1 MELKLSTEERKKLL
15 AFLESDEDCERLPGN
30 EFVADLYEAET
41 PLTLNLLLNGEKVEL
56 LAAAQLLYD
65 AELDAYYMG
74 DPVED
79 VEAVTRALL
88 RATEGN
94 GRHERT

>member
-41 PLTLNLLLNGEKVEL
+41 PLTMN
-56 LAAAQLLYD
+56 
-65 AELDAYYMG
+65 
-74 DPVED
+74 
-79 VEAVTRALL
+79 
-88 RATEGN
+88 
-94 GRHERT
+94 